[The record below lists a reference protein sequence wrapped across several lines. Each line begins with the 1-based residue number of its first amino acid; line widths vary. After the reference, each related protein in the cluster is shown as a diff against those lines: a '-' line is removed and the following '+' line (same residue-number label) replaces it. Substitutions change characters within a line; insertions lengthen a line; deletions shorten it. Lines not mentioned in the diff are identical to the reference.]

1 MKAGRPDTRV
11 PDPGATWEEIQTF
24 AQTFNGYE
32 AFGTEECGRLANE
45 LSDAF
50 QRTGL
55 LDVDLAHLRNALF
68 FEQRRY
74 RHFGFDPDERAM
86 RYIRALA
93 AAIADRVTEDK
104 MEEPMGYTEH
114 ERMRDAFG
122 FLKAQLQRIDNSYTN
137 VFGPSV
143 PIKRGTAYVAISG
156 NGAVCFASE
165 PLAEHM
171 GAERRPDPPV
181 LLNEHPLGAD
191 IGPSYGRF
199 LYGISPA
206 DIARRYPKRKDL
218 ALAVVDAF
226 AKAGL
231 KW

>member
-1 MKAGRPDTRV
+1 MMRFPQEARV
-11 PDPGATWEEIQTF
+11 PGPCASWDEIQTF

-32 AFGTEECGRLANE
+32 AFGTEECGRLANA
-45 LSDAF
+45 LSEAF
-50 QRTGL
+50 KRTGI
-55 LDVDLAHLRNALF
+55 LDADLAHLRNALF
-68 FEQRRY
+68 FEQRRF

-86 RYIRALA
+86 HYIRALVA
-93 AAIADRVTEDK
+93 RIADRVTEDK
-104 MEEPMGYTEH
+104 TEEHMEYTEY

-122 FLKAQLQRIDNSYTN
+122 CLKAQLQRIDNSYTN

-143 PIKRGTAYVAISG
+143 PIKRGTAYIAISG

-165 PLAEHM
+165 ALADQM
-171 GAERRPDPPV
+171 GAQRRPDPPV
-181 LLNEHPLGAD
+181 FLNDHPLGAD

-199 LYGISPA
+199 LYGISPE
-206 DIARRYPKRKDL
+206 DIARRYPRRKDL
-218 ALAVVDAF
+218 AQAVVAAF